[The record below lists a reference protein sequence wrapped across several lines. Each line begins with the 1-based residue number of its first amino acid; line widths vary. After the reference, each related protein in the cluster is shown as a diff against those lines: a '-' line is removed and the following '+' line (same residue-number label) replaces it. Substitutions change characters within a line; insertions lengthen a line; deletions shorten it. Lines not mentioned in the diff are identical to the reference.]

1 MSTFQDYLPIYDGD
15 RYCLMCR
22 HVCPVER
29 VTKREVTTPHGWAL
43 LVASVNRGALHWDAE
58 TVDTLY
64 QCSNCATCQT
74 NCATDRPL
82 PAALMAARAEV
93 VRLGKQPNSVV
104 EIDRK
109 LREWGNPYGEN
120 SKQSSGVSD
129 QSSVVSGQSSVVGG
143 QQGEIGLYVGAV
155 SQFLR
160 PLAIEAAQ
168 KLLGAL
174 GKTPAL
180 LSVGRASGYLP
191 YALGLWDTA
200 RALAQQA
207 IDEILAAGV
216 KEVITLTAEDA
227 HALKHVYYELGLR
240 PPPQVRVIQIAE
252 YLAPLVA
259 QGQLKIRP
267 VEMAAAT
274 YHDPCH
280 AHALPGHAPA
290 ARQLIAAVTGAAPR
304 EMLWREKRAAPCG
317 ATGGLE
323 FTQPWLAAAM
333 ARKRLDGAREIGA
346 EIVLTDDPHCVS
358 HLVQHAD
365 GLRVQNLIEL
375 LAEQV
380 E

>member
-1 MSTFQDYLPIYDGD
+1 MNSTPVKTFQDYIPIYDGD

-29 VTKREVTTPHGWAL
+29 VTKREATTPHGWAL
-43 LVASVNRGALHWDAE
+43 LIASVIRGSLQWDAD

-64 QCSNCATCQT
+64 QCSNCATCQA

-93 VRLGKQPNSVV
+93 VRLGLMPASVSA
-104 EIDRK
+104 IDQK
-109 LREWGNPYGEN
+109 LHNWGNPYGEILRSARN
-120 SKQSSGVSD
+120 DMASGEV
-129 QSSVVSGQSSVVGG
+129 
-143 QQGEIGLYVGAV
+143 GLYVGAV
-155 SQFLR
+155 SPFLR
-160 PLAIEAAQ
+160 PQAIEAAQ
-168 KLLGAL
+168 KLLGVI
-174 GKTPAL
+174 GKPPAL
-180 LSVGRASGYLP
+180 LAVGRSSGYLP

-200 RALAQQA
+200 RALAQQS
-207 IDEILAAGV
+207 IDEIQSAGV
-216 KEVITLTAEDA
+216 SEVITLTAEDA

-240 PPPQVRVIQIAE
+240 PSPRVRVVQIAE
-252 YLAPLVA
+252 YLAPLVT

-267 VEMAAAT
+267 VEMQAVT

-280 AHALPGHAPA
+280 AHALPDHASA
-290 ARQLIAAVTGAAPR
+290 ARQLIVALTGGAPR

-333 ARKRLDGAREIGA
+333 ARKRLDGARDLGA
-346 EIVLTDDPHCVS
+346 EVVLTDDPHCVS
-358 HLVQHAD
+358 HLAQHAD
-365 GLRVQNLIEL
+365 GLRVQNLIEIM
-375 LAEQV
+375 AEQI

>member
-1 MSTFQDYLPIYDGD
+1 
-15 RYCLMCR
+15 MCR

-29 VTKREVTTPHGWAL
+29 VTKREATTPHGWAL
-43 LVASVNRGALHWDAE
+43 LIASVIRGSLQWDAD

-64 QCSNCATCQT
+64 QCSDCASCQA

-82 PAALMAARAEV
+82 PAALKAARAEV
-93 VRLGKQPNSVV
+93 VRLGKQPASVI

-109 LREWGNPYGEN
+109 LREWGNPYNPLPASLVSQGRGE
-120 SKQSSGVSD
+120 V
-129 QSSVVSGQSSVVGG
+129 
-143 QQGEIGLYVGAV
+143 GLYVGATA
-155 SQFLR
+155 QYLR
-160 PLAIEAAQ
+160 PQSIEAAQ
-168 KLLGAL
+168 QLLGATGLYPVLL
-174 GKTPAL
+174 GA
-180 LSVGRASGYLP
+180 GRSSGYLP

-200 RALAQQA
+200 RDLAQQTLA
-207 IDEILAAGV
+207 EIQSSGV
-216 KEVITLTAEDA
+216 RQVITLTVEDA
-227 HALKHVYYELGLR
+227 HAIKHVYYELGLM
-240 PPPQVRVIQIAE
+240 PPSQVRVLQIAE

-267 VEMAAAT
+267 LEMPSTT

-280 AHALPGHAPA
+280 ALALPDHANA
-290 ARQLIAAVTGAAPR
+290 ARQLIVALTGTAPR

-323 FTQPWLAAAM
+323 FTQPWLATAM
-333 ARKRLDGAREIGA
+333 AKKRLDGARDIGA

-365 GLRVQNLIEL
+365 GLRVQNLVEV
-375 LAEQV
+375 LAEQL